1 MSYIFLCH
9 GSHEDTVRLT
19 HCTRTLD
26 IRTTIDGW
34 LRTGSTAIQPGP
46 LGKLAPELLGMI
58 FEGLS
63 GFREVAY
70 LCLTCKLMMN
80 VGQRRLH
87 RVTREFFTPWAGCRL
102 ICLGDY
108 FRNQKL
114 PPGLLTDEEKHEIQR
129 APLKDV
135 EDGAEDR
142 LYLHAEAYYK
152 PLFGWGCDAPR
163 DEWWIGGHAILSKA
177 LKPYMPPELVY
188 EDPTIRADKERYEA
202 LSQPG
207 LAGSSA
213 VVLCNLTKAE
223 YVREN
228 GITMPPGS
236 RAFPLVN
243 VLISQICWSDEGDWD
258 MDENTTQTLIHGPW
272 AGDRFCCIGLK
283 DLPDVPKGLEKWLDV
298 TERVNTFLLEI
309 WGKV

>member
-1 MSYIFLCH
+1 M
-9 GSHEDTVRLT
+9 RLT
-19 HCTRTLD
+19 HYTRTLD
-26 IRTTIDGW
+26 IRATIDGW

-108 FRNQKL
+108 FRNKKL

-163 DEWWIGGHAILSKA
+163 YESWIGGHAIVSKA
-177 LKPYMPPELVY
+177 LKPYMPPELIY
-188 EDPTIRADKERYEA
+188 EDPTIRGDKERYEA

-223 YVREN
+223 YVRAN
-228 GITMPPGS
+228 GLTVPCDS
-236 RAFPLVN
+236 VWLSHAL
-243 VLISQICWSDEGDWD
+243 LSQICWSEQADFA
-258 MDENTTQTLIHGPW
+258 MDLDDATSRKLVHGPW
-272 AGDRFCCIGLK
+272 AGDRFCIIKL
-283 DLPDVPKGLEKWLDV
+283 DVLPELVEGVEEWLDV
-298 TERVNTFLLEI
+298 TDEVNALLLDI
-309 WGKV
+309 WNQSEDDHP